1 MGGDDRPGLVSAE
14 LESDALPKTLSV
26 RLAVVRLVREKRY
39 EEALAVLYSARAEA
53 PAERELQMSIVQIK
67 EFLVGT
73 YAKRLGGLDR
83 VAGPIPLSAV
93 RSPDALLVARYVD
106 GAATFG
112 DIAQTAPLGQL
123 RTLQVLASLYSG
135 SESEA
140 SQSPMERMPMSG
152 LWPVSE
158 SAGAASP
165 RLTSRAPEA
174 PVPEP
179 VGHSLP
185 PPAETEDDRQY
196 RQAFARGATAFVQN
210 RFAEAAEAF
219 DACERL
225 RPGDSAASVMLRRA
239 LRDLSR

>member
-1 MGGDDRPGLVSAE
+1 MGGDDRSGLVSAE
-14 LESDALPKTLSV
+14 LEGDALPKTLSV

-53 PAERELQMSIVQIK
+53 PAERELQVSIVQIK

-123 RTLQVLASLYSG
+123 RTLQVLAGLYSG
-135 SESEA
+135 PEPEA
-140 SQSPMERMPMSG
+140 SPSPTERMPMSG
-152 LWPVSE
+152 LRPV
-158 SAGAASP
+158 ADPAASP
-165 RLTSRAPEA
+165 RLAARPPE
-174 PVPEP
+174 PPPEP
-179 VGHSLP
+179 VGHSMP
-185 PPAETEDDRQY
+185 PPAETESDRQY
-196 RQAFARGATAFVQN
+196 RQMFARGATAFVQN

-225 RPGDSAASVMLRRA
+225 RPGDPAASVMLRRA